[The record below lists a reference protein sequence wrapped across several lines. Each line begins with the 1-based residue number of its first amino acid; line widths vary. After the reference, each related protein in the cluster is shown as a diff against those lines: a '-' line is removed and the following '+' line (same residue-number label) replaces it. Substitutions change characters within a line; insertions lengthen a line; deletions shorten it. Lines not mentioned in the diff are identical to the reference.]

1 MRLVVGMT
9 GATGAVLGVRFL
21 QTLARL
27 PDVETHLVLS
37 RWARTTIELETG
49 LSVDEVAALAHTVHR
64 PEDQGATIASGS
76 FRTDGMVI
84 LPCSMKTLAGI
95 RAGYADG
102 LVGRAADV
110 ILKERRPLVLVP
122 RETPLSE
129 IHLEDM
135 VALSRLGVRIVPP
148 MPAFYN
154 HPRSVD
160 DIVDHIVARVLD
172 QFDLPAPA
180 AKRWEGMRAARALR
194 PAS

>member
-21 QTLARL
+21 QTLAQL

-49 LSVDEVAALAHTVHR
+49 LSGDEVAALAHTVHR

-129 IHLEDM
+129 IHLENM
-135 VALSRLGVRIVPP
+135 LALSRLGVRIVPP